1 MKRVAI
7 VGIQGVP
14 AKYGGFETLVENIIG
29 DNCSPEVCYT
39 VFCSGKD
46 YTTRPDTYKGVRL
59 EYIPFF
65 HANGVQSTPY
75 DILSM
80 LKCLWG
86 YDTVV
91 ILGVSGCAF
100 LPIFRLLYRKKLI
113 VNIDGLEHRRA
124 KWGKFTKCF
133 LRISEAMA
141 VRFANVIV
149 ADNKG
154 IQDYVRETYHKEAVL
169 IAYGGDQVLRNIP
182 EDRQIEILRKYGVT
196 PCNYAVSVCR
206 IEPENN
212 SHIICEAF
220 ASSGKNI
227 VFVGNW
233 ERSEYSHRLK
243 QQYGKYHNIRMV
255 NAVYDLDELYAL
267 RNLCSCYIHG
277 HSAGGT
283 NPSLVEA
290 MFFGKPILAYDV
302 LYNRETTENKAC
314 YFKTADELKDLLERK
329 TMDSTAMK
337 EIAMRRYT
345 WKYIAGQY
353 KALYDESI

>member
-1 MKRVAI
+1 MKQVAI

-29 DNCSPEVCYT
+29 DNCSPEVRYT

-46 YTTRPDTYKGVRL
+46 YATHMENYKNVRL
-59 EYIPFF
+59 RYIPLF
-65 HANGVQSTPY
+65 HANGAQSTPY

-91 ILGVSGCAF
+91 ILGVSGCIF
-100 LPIFRLLYRKKLI
+100 LPLFRLLYRKRLI

-124 KWGKFTKCF
+124 KWGKFAKWF
-133 LRISEAMA
+133 LRTSEAMA
-141 VRFANVIV
+141 VRYADVVV

-154 IQDYVRETYHKEAVL
+154 IQDYVTNTYHKPSEL
-169 IAYGGDQVLRNIP
+169 IAYGGDHAQRDVP
-182 EDRQIEILRKYGVT
+182 EERVREILKQYEIEPDG
-196 PCNYAVSVCR
+196 YAVSVCR

-212 SHIICEAF
+212 SHVICEAF
-220 ASSGKNI
+220 VTSGKNL

-233 ERSEYSHRLK
+233 ERSEYSRELK
-243 QQYGKYHNIRMV
+243 KKYSMCRNIRMV
-255 NAVYDLDELYAL
+255 EAVYDLDELYAL
-267 RNLCSCYIHG
+267 RSQCNCYIHG

-290 MFFGKPILAYDV
+290 MFFGNPILAYDV
-302 LYNRETTENKAC
+302 VYNRETTENKAY
-314 YFKTADELKDLLERK
+314 YFKNSEQLIELLGAEKYGEPLR
-329 TMDSTAMK
+329 
-337 EIAMRRYT
+337 EIARRRYT

-353 KALYDESI
+353 EALY